1 MYISRS
7 IEPLVAKAL
16 FQGKVVIIY
25 GPRQV
30 GKTTLVKRVL
40 SDLQLSYL
48 YLNCDEDV
56 TRKLFSGS
64 ESSIRLKEIIGEHK
78 VVVIDEAQRV
88 RNIGLKLKILVDNFP
103 HQQIIATGSSSFE
116 LANEIVEPL
125 TGRNTSF
132 WLYPFSLKE
141 LSTIW
146 DKFTLLQ
153 NFENLLIFGSYPR
166 VVLASSKEERIAT
179 LRELAGDS
187 LYKDVLKFQSLKSS
201 EMVQKLLA
209 ALALQIGGEVSFSEV
224 GRLIEISKQT
234 AHLYTEIL
242 ERAFVVFKALPF
254 SRNLRK
260 EIGKTRKVYFLDNG
274 IRNSLIGNLNQISLR
289 SDIGALWEN
298 FVVSEVKKK
307 QYDIVN
313 SHNLHFWRTYDQQEI
328 DLIEDYD
335 GKLHATEIKW
345 QKLKKQPPKAW
356 REHYPGSRFRAISKD
371 NFLEYLL

>member
-16 FQGKVVIIY
+16 FKGRVVVIY

-40 SDLQLSYL
+40 SDLQLPHL

-56 TRKLFSGS
+56 TRKLFLGA
-64 ESSIRLKEIIGEHK
+64 ESSIRLKEIIGENK

-103 HQQIIATGSSSFE
+103 HQQVIATGSSSFE
-116 LANEIVEPL
+116 LANEIIEPL

-146 DKFTLLQ
+146 DNFTLLQ
-153 NFENLLIFGSYPR
+153 NLENLLIFGSYPR
-166 VVLASSKEERIAT
+166 VVLAGSTEERIAN

-201 EMVQKLLA
+201 EMVQKLLV
-209 ALALQIGGEVSFSEV
+209 ALSLQIGGEVSYREV
-224 GRLIEISKQT
+224 GNLIEISKQT
-234 AHLYTEIL
+234 AHIYTEIL

-274 IRNSLIGNLNQISLR
+274 IRNSLIGNLNQIPLR
-289 SDIGALWEN
+289 SDAGALWEN
-298 FVVSEVKKK
+298 FVVSEMKKK
-307 QYDIVN
+307 QYDTVN
-313 SHNLHFWRTYDQQEI
+313 SHALHFWRTYDQQEI

-335 GKLHATEIKW
+335 GTLHATEIKW

-356 REHYPGSRFRAISKD
+356 RENYPGARFRAISKD
-371 NFLEYLL
+371 NFLEHLL